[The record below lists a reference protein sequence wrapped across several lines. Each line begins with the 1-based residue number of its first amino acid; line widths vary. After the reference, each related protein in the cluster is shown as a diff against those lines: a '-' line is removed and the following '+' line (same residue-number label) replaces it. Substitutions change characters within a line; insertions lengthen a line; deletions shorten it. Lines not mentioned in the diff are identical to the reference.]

1 MILAMTD
8 SNNEP
13 ANLEYARVDG
23 RTALRHRI
31 IAVGALL
38 TVVFVLGTLAWYLM
52 NRILGSTAI
61 TTNTTAFISSIRSE
75 AKYVVASQSL
85 TVTAERSEEYR
96 GWWGFYLGTTAA
108 RIRVDDCRVQYIIPT
123 EKISSDDFVFDR
135 SRNTLKVTLPRPVLD
150 QDIVDIPTD
159 PAKWWIESTNG
170 WSRFNKADVLVE
182 AQKAIRN
189 ETLVTSYRRGF
200 DEATEAVAI
209 RRLKDALRKFLK
221 QPDLSIEIIFRPTAR
236 PAQP

>member
-1 MILAMTD
+1 MADETD
-8 SNNEP
+8 EP
-13 ANLEYARVDG
+13 ADLEYARVNAPG

-52 NRILGSTAI
+52 NRILGNTLISTS
-61 TTNTTAFISSIRSE
+61 TTAFISSIRSE

-85 TVTAERSEEYR
+85 TVTVARAEEYR
-96 GWWGFYLGTTAA
+96 GWWGFYLGTTTA

-123 EKISSDDFVFDR
+123 DKVSTDDFMFDR
-135 SRNTLKVTLPRPVLD
+135 SRNTLTVTLPRPVLD

-159 PAKWWIESTNG
+159 PAKWWIESSSG
-170 WSRFNKADVLVE
+170 WSRFNRAEVVAD
-182 AQKAIRN
+182 AQRAIRN

-200 DEATEAVAI
+200 DEATEAVAT
-209 RRLKDALRKFLK
+209 RRLKETMRKFLK
-221 QPDLSIEIIFRPTAR
+221 RPDMSIEIIFRPAATR
-236 PAQP
+236 PGQP